1 VGIARRASSVA
12 LRLDSERGQALVRKL
27 PPERLLTETD
37 SPFTR
42 TGNRNSAPWDVN
54 LAVERMAILFGTNSE
69 DIRAALKQ
77 NATRVL
83 SFVDLAGNDGKPDQI
98 K

>member
-1 VGIARRASSVA
+1 MGRALLVDARQISAITGEAEEV
-12 LRLDSERGQALVRKL
+12 RGR
-27 PPERLLTETD
+27 
-37 SPFTR
+37 
-42 TGNRNSAPWDVN
+42 N

-83 SFVDLAGNDGKPDQI
+83 SFVDLAGNDGKPDRI